1 MFAGVMAGADMI
13 FALKLHTILVV
24 FHLIGLILGFGVAI
38 AVDALMLKRAFFSR
52 INRDL
57 IHTTEFLSQLVT
69 LGLVIL
75 WISGIALALDNYHA
89 NPKFLTNAKFWAKV
103 CIVIMLT
110 IGAYNIHTN
119 VLPRVRQYE
128 GRSLL
133 DGASAGTC
141 FTWAL
146 ASAVSIVSWTLPVL
160 LGSARELSYV
170 TPFFTVI
177 FFYVG
182 CIISVFIPIFIFCY
196 LSSKLDEEGKVVI
209 DHSNEADFV
218 RVCLNHLI
226 LILQRNFNMHSK

>member
-1 MFAGVMAGADMI
+1 MVGISMI

-24 FHLIGLILGFGVAI
+24 FHLIGLIIGFGVAI
-38 AVDALMLKRAFFSR
+38 AVDALMLRRAFFNR
-52 INRDL
+52 INCDL
-57 IHTTEFLSQLVT
+57 IHTVEFLSQLVT

-75 WISGIALALDNYHA
+75 WISGIGLAIDNYLA
-89 NPKFLTNAKFWAKV
+89 SAKFITNAKFWAKV

-146 ASAVSIVSWTLPVL
+146 ASAVSIVSWSLPVL

-196 LSSKLDEEGKVVI
+196 LSSKLDEDGKVI
-209 DHSNEADFV
+209 LDHSNDSDFV
-218 RVCLNHLI
+218 SVCLNQLT
-226 LILQRNFNMHSK
+226 LALQRHFNSASK

>member
-1 MFAGVMAGADMI
+1 MI
-13 FALKLHTILVV
+13 FALKLHTILIV
-24 FHLIGLILGFGVAI
+24 FHLIGLIIGFGVAI

-57 IHTTEFLSQLVT
+57 IHTIEFLSQLVT

-89 NPKFLTNAKFWAKV
+89 NASFVTNAKFWAKV
-103 CIVIMLT
+103 CIVIVLT
-110 IGAYNIHTN
+110 IGASNIHTN

-133 DGASAGTC
+133 DRASAGTC

-196 LSSKLDEEGKVVI
+196 LSSKLDEDGKVI
-209 DHSNEADFV
+209 TDHSDETQIVSAY
-218 RVCLNHLI
+218 LNQLT
-226 LILQRNFNMHSK
+226 LTLQRHFNPPSK

>member
-1 MFAGVMAGADMI
+1 MI
-13 FALKLHTILVV
+13 FALKLHTILIV
-24 FHLIGLILGFGVAI
+24 FHLIGLIIGFGVAI
-38 AVDALMLKRAFFSR
+38 AVDALMLKRALFSR

-57 IHTTEFLSQLVT
+57 IHTIEFLSQLVT

-89 NPKFLTNAKFWAKV
+89 NASFVTNAKFWAKV
-103 CIVIMLT
+103 CIVIVLT

-133 DGASAGTC
+133 DRASAGTC

-196 LSSKLDEEGKVVI
+196 LSSKLDEDG
-209 DHSNEADFV
+209 
-218 RVCLNHLI
+218 LI
-226 LILQRNFNMHSK
+226 FAGESESEKNGVSSILTQITTALQRRLNSY

>member
-1 MFAGVMAGADMI
+1 MI
-13 FALKLHTILVV
+13 FAFKLHTILIV
-24 FHLIGLILGFGVAI
+24 FHLIGLIIGFGVAI

-57 IHTTEFLSQLVT
+57 IHTIEFLSQLVT

-89 NPKFLTNAKFWAKV
+89 NASFVTNAKFWAKV
-103 CIVIMLT
+103 CIVIVLT

-133 DGASAGTC
+133 DRASAGTC

-196 LSSKLDEEGKVVI
+196 LSSKLDEDGKVI
-209 DHSNEADFV
+209 TDHSDETQIVSAY
-218 RVCLNHLI
+218 LNQLT
-226 LILQRNFNMHSK
+226 LTLQRHFNPPSK